1 MTMRQASFNA
11 FSRDIES
18 QLLKYIYLPSKK
30 ELLKITVL
38 FSKLQCL
45 KNKILLKIV
54 GINLMKIREA
64 LVSVRV
70 SLGTLPSK
78 EKLKNDNES
87 NNNKNITNNSNKKQ

>member
-1 MTMRQASFNA
+1 MF
-11 FSRDIES
+11 
-18 QLLKYIYLPSKK
+18 KK
-30 ELLKITVL
+30 QNSV
-38 FSKLQCL
+38 KLINR
-45 KNKILLKIV
+45 KNFRLQIV

>member
-1 MTMRQASFNA
+1 MF
-11 FSRDIES
+11 
-18 QLLKYIYLPSKK
+18 KK
-30 ELLKITVL
+30 QNSV
-38 FSKLQCL
+38 KLVNR
-45 KNKILLKIV
+45 KNFRLQIV

-70 SLGTLPSK
+70 SLGTLHYK